1 MLTYPNCQKLWSVLR
16 TILIAWDVCAKMSGA
31 SYVSSAPYLLRIFWL
46 LYVLKILV
54 CSRWPVCQ
62 GLWLHL
68 RVLGI
73 IHARKNWR
81 VICTL
86 RATKFDLS
94 YTLNNQI
101 VKISREK
108 NNIKYHELRA
118 FLSWNILVSKKKFSF
133 EFTKE
138 KKQKSNIKIMSDFK
152 ISVYELQ
159 VCELKAK

>member
-16 TILIAWDVCAKMSGA
+16 AILIACDVCAKMSGV

-108 NNIKYHELRA
+108 NNIKYHELRT
-118 FLSWNILVSKKKFSF
+118 FLSWNILVSKKSLALSSL
-133 EFTKE
+133 
-138 KKQKSNIKIMSDFK
+138 KKRSK
-152 ISVYELQ
+152 
-159 VCELKAK
+159 KAT